1 MAVSIAV
8 TSSWH
13 GLGAALAFAALHISV
28 AAAEGP
34 TKGADF
40 VRVVGDQMHQ
50 LEVVK
55 VDPLRSSISDRRSAR
70 SHSMRMPARSC

>member
-13 GLGAALAFAALHISV
+13 GLGAALVFAALHISV
-28 AAAEGP
+28 AAAEGT

-40 VRVVGDQMHQ
+40 VG
-50 LEVVK
+50 K
-55 VDPLRSSISDRRSAR
+55 FPT
-70 SHSMRMPARSC
+70 SCTNSKW